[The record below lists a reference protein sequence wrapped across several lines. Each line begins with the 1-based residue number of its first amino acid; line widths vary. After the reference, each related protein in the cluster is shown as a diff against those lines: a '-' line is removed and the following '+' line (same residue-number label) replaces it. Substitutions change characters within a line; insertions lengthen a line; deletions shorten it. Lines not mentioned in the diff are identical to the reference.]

1 MKLVYLILK
10 KTFKFVATR
19 RQILRLKCTK
29 FNFGWRSAPDPA
41 GALTTLPDLI
51 AEFNRPTFG
60 WQIGNSE
67 GKGGMGANERRGKRP
82 GPKRV
87 GSHPVYENLE
97 KYPDYRTDLIG
108 HGRQHGR
115 LPRAANTVSPPLSL
129 TESISFEIANCVLH
143 DAVATS
149 TTEETTTTIAT
160 TTEQT
165 TTQPTTTPTVEQT
178 TSVEPTTTLI
188 TTTPGSLSIMQSYR
202 IICRRLFPVT
212 NCVGIT
218 LHWSMDSEYVLT

>member
-1 MKLVYLILK
+1 MHKIRKFCIKLVYLILK

-60 WQIGNSE
+60 WQIGNLE

-97 KYPDYRTDLIG
+97 
-108 HGRQHGR
+108 
-115 LPRAANTVSPPLSL
+115 N
-129 TESISFEIANCVLH
+129 
-143 DAVATS
+143 
-149 TTEETTTTIAT
+149 
-160 TTEQT
+160 
-165 TTQPTTTPTVEQT
+165 
-178 TSVEPTTTLI
+178 TLI
-188 TTTPGSLSIMQSYR
+188 TELTSLVLAATR
-202 IICRRLFPVT
+202 TFAPRGKHRLAATELNTVHI
-212 NCVGIT
+212 V
-218 LHWSMDSEYVLT
+218 